1 MTMNPWLA
9 ELLGDTE
16 KTAQQAQAPAP
27 TPEVEKNAEAEKVA
41 MFLAAAEANNISKDQ
56 MLKLAQEKPELVNQL
71 WEATFSNEEQKTA
84 SAAEVELGQTIGK
97 IAAQTFVAELQK
109 TASDSDRYP
118 GHPSGEYS
126 AKSILDQVRRGP
138 EKPSA
143 AEMGKRHAENVAEK
157 AKEVG
162 SKALKAIT
170 DHPKASA
177 GAGLAGLAAGGA
189 LAAKRHYDKK
199 KSEGSDDKTAQDAAA
214 AVADLNE
221 IAGGVAVK
229 MAADAGFNVDEA
241 ILRISGVLAL
251 GGAAVD
257 SYAKTASAT
266 DGDSAV
272 YIRSL
277 ELLESAGYPVK
288 WNGLVS

>member
-109 TASDSDRYP
+109 TAAKDP
-118 GHPSGEYS
+118 EQLELPYS
-126 AKSILDQVRRGP
+126 KD
-138 EKPSA
+138 PSA
-143 AEMGKRHAENVAEK
+143 LSKAKDK

>member
-16 KTAQQAQAPAP
+16 KTAQQAPAP

-109 TASDSDRYP
+109 TAKD
-118 GHPSGEYS
+118 
-126 AKSILDQVRRGP
+126 P
-138 EKPSA
+138 EQLELPFSKGPSA
-143 AEMGKRHAENVAEK
+143 WSKAKDKAQEVGSK

-162 SKALKAIT
+162 SKALKAIK